1 MKNEMAEPTIYPVR
15 IISQQPDGYRRASI
29 TLKRGIN
36 EHRVTEPQ
44 LEALKKDTR
53 LTVQVIQASESAATQ
68 SHLESGSM
76 GGDVALDLSQA
87 PEELAHII
95 AALYELK
102 PTKKPNVDELAFE
115 VDGVD
120 GEQKPSAA
128 ERDEAWAWYQTHVV
142 NVEQ

>member
-1 MKNEMAEPTIYPVR
+1 MAKPTIYPVR
-15 IISQQPDGYRRASI
+15 IVSQQPDGYRRASI
-29 TLKRGIN
+29 ILKRGVN
-36 EHRVTEPQ
+36 EHHVTEPQ

-53 LTVQVIQASESAATQ
+53 LAVQVMQASESTAAQ
-68 SHLESGSM
+68 PHVESGSV
-76 GGDVALDLSQA
+76 GRDVALNLSQA

-95 AALYELK
+95 AVLHELK
-102 PTKKPNVDELAFE
+102 PSKKPNVDELAFE

-142 NVEQ
+142 SAEQ